1 MTTTLS
7 AGATRLIESFGTHAH
22 QAISA
27 YRSGG
32 ERLADNLELRWK
44 RALKASSPRLTP
56 EVRKN
61 AAHAQKVFSGCY
73 ARGLARSAD
82 GVAQV
87 VDTLV
92 GAAQAATERAATLA
106 QAGLRTTA

>member
-1 MTTTLS
+1 MKTTPF

-22 QAISA
+22 QAIGA

-32 ERLADNLELRWK
+32 ERLADALELRWK
-44 RALKASSPRLTP
+44 RALKESSPRLTP

-61 AAHAQKVFSGCY
+61 AAHAQKVFSGYY

-82 GVAQV
+82 GAAHV
-87 VDTLV
+87 VNALV
-92 GAAQAATERAATLA
+92 GAAQAATERAAALA
-106 QAGLRTTA
+106 QAGLRKTA